1 MDAKENE
8 SPTEDHPGRIE
19 IQVPKGFSPPSESE
33 PGKPFDVVDS
43 WEVKPDGKTMCLVR
57 IGDSDAPG
65 YGSNKESDQA
75 ETKPDYKPM
84 AANMASQMSAVGG
97 DAGGGGY

>member
-8 SPTEDHPGRIE
+8 SSGRIE
-19 IQVPKGFSPPSESE
+19 IPIPKGFSPPSETE
-33 PGKPFDVVDS
+33 AGKPFDIVDS

-65 YGSNKESDQA
+65 YGANAHEDKSEPA
-75 ETKPDYKPM
+75 PDYKPM
-84 AANMASQMSAVGG
+84 ASNMANQMSAVGG